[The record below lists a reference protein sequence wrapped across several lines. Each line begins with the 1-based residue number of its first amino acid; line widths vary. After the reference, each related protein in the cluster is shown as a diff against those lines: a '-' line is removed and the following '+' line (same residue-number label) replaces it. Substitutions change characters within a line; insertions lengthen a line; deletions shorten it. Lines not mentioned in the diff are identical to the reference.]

1 MPANFPRNLLP
12 GPPCWR
18 KPAWGGIR
26 KRFGAREMLATGTP
40 LEPLGLL
47 LAFLNSLAYFLLGLF
62 LFRLAARRARRLG
75 LLHGY

>member
-1 MPANFPRNLLP
+1 MELLLEAR
-12 GPPCWR
+12 GLW
-18 KPAWGGIR
+18 
-26 KRFGAREMLATGTP
+26 KRFGALEAVKGVNLAREMLAKGTP

>member
-1 MPANFPRNLLP
+1 MEPLLET
-12 GPPCWR
+12 R
-18 KPAWGGIR
+18 HLR
-26 KRFGAREMLATGTP
+26 KRFGALEAVKGVNLAPAREMLATGTP

-47 LAFLNSLAYFLLGLF
+47 LAFLNSLAYFLLGPF